1 MARTCIS
8 SRPETASGARPRPG
22 ARCEDSIG
30 CMHGSSE
37 PDLRNWKSRRAVPIS
52 RLNLDEY
59 NLLTVHT

>member
-1 MARTCIS
+1 MPPTWWCCWRA
-8 SRPETASGARPRPG
+8 P

-37 PDLRNWKSRRAVPIS
+37 PDLRNRPVPIS

-59 NLLTVHT
+59 NLLTVHS